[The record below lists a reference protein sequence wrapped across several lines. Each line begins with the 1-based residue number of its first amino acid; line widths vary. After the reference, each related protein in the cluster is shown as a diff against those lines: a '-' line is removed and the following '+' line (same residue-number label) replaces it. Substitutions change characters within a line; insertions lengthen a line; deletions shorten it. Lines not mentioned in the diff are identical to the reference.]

1 MSKHVTGG
9 YFPIYPQHDGL
20 PDPDIRTFITN
31 FYRTS
36 DNPAA
41 NELWVSY
48 FTKDATDARGTAI
61 REMRGRMWTTV
72 DERKHTVTKIF
83 PGMFQGAD
91 ASRAPECECMLF
103 GEVQYRT
110 KDGGAPSTASWA
122 GHGTLRKEKNG
133 EHEEWKFAQYRVWLQ
148 K

>member
-1 MSKHVTGG
+1 
-9 YFPIYPQHDGL
+9 
-20 PDPDIRTFITN
+20 
-31 FYRTS
+31 
-36 DNPAA
+36 
-41 NELWVSY
+41 
-48 FTKDATDARGTAI
+48 
-61 REMRGRMWTTV
+61 MWTTV

>member
-48 FTKDATDARGTAI
+48 FTKDAT
-61 REMRGRMWTTV
+61 
-72 DERKHTVTKIF
+72 VTI
-83 PGMFQGAD
+83 GAD
-91 ASRAPECECMLF
+91 SGQ
-103 GEVQYRT
+103 GEQG
-110 KDGGAPSTASWA
+110 KST
-122 GHGTLRKEKNG
+122 
-133 EHEEWKFAQYRVWLQ
+133 
-148 K
+148 